1 MIKPVPLSYAPQM
14 AALHKDGFAKGWPE
28 GDFSAHI
35 ENPLDD
41 VLGYFDKD
49 ILGGFIIMRTGDDQ
63 AEILTIVV
71 GKARRRDSLG
81 VQLLRAGEQASTA
94 RGADIIFLEVA
105 KDNPA
110 ALTLY
115 RQAGYQ
121 PCGVR
126 PRYYRRPRG
135 RVDALLFQKRF

>member
-1 MIKPVPLSYAPQM
+1 MIKPVPLSFAPQL

-28 GDFSAHI
+28 DDFAAHI
-35 ENPLDD
+35 GSPLDD
-41 VLGYFDKD
+41 VLGCFDED
-49 ILGGFIIMRTGDDQ
+49 VLCGFIIMRTQDDQ

-71 GKARRRDSLG
+71 DKARRRDSLG
-81 VQLLRAGEQASTA
+81 TQLLRAGEAAATV

-105 KDNPA
+105 KDNPVA
-110 ALTLY
+110 INLY
-115 RQAGYQ
+115 KQADYQ

-135 RVDALLFQKRF
+135 RVDALLFQKHF

>member
-1 MIKPVPLSYAPQM
+1 MIKSVPVSFAPQM
-14 AALHKDGFAKGWPE
+14 ADLHKDGFPSGWPE
-28 GDFSAHI
+28 DDFAGHI

-41 VLGYFDKD
+41 VLGYFDGD
-49 ILGGFIIMRTGDDQ
+49 SLHGFIIMRTQDDQ

-71 GKARRRDSLG
+71 DKTRLRDSLG
-81 VQLLRAGEQASTA
+81 VQLLRAGEGAVTT

-110 ALTLY
+110 AINLY
-115 RQAGYQ
+115 KQTGYQ

-126 PRYYRRPRG
+126 PRYYRRPHG
-135 RVDALLFQKRF
+135 RVDALLFQKHF